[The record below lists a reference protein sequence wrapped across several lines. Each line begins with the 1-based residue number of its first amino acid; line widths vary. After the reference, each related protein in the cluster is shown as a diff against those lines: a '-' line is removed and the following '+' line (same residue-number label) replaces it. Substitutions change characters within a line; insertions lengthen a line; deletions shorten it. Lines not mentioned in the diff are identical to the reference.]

1 MGQRRVVSLGIVIVV
16 VAVTLVAGAP
26 GVAQQAQ
33 PESDNTITRIQVHPD
48 GSATWTVRI
57 RTRLPDSDSVTS
69 FERFQQRFRSNT
81 SQFLDPYRSGIQ
93 QTVAQAADATGRQ
106 MEAVNFSAETNI
118 QTVPR
123 RWGVV
128 TYRFTWTDFAQQSDD
143 RLVVGDV
150 FQGGFRI
157 TENDTLVV
165 SAPRDSRIR
174 SSDPTADTM
183 ANDTVRW
190 QGPRNFLSGR
200 PRVVFEKKADV
211 TPTPTDVTPTPTD
224 VTGPSTPTDTGTETP
239 SGPGEN
245 QNGDGGTGE
254 GGGGLFFPGMIVVL
268 TVVLAL
274 GAFAVWRRQNG
285 SGASTPSA
293 SDESDTAD
301 GTAGDASETGAEP
314 AIQSTTTDPP
324 AEPLTN
330 EQQVKQLLEANGGQM
345 RQADIVAEVDWSKSK
360 TSRVLTSMADEG
372 HVEKITLGRENVI
385 RLPTD
390 ED

>member
-57 RTRLPDSDSVTS
+57 RTRLPTSDSVTS

-157 TENDTLVV
+157 TQNDTLVV
-165 SAPRDSRIR
+165 SAPSDGRIQNA
-174 SSDPTADTM
+174 DPEPDRID
-183 ANDTVRW
+183 NGTVRW
-190 QGPRNFLSGR
+190 RGPRNFLSSR
-200 PRVVFEKKADV
+200 PRVVFDQSPAG
-211 TPTPTDVTPTPTD
+211 TDVTPTPTD
-224 VTGPSTPTDTGTETP
+224 GTGPSSPTDPGTETQ
-239 SGPGEN
+239 SGPGDD
-245 QNGDGGTGE
+245 QNGDGGTGD
-254 GGGGLFFPGMIVVL
+254 GGDNGLLLAGMVVV

-274 GAFAVWRRQNG
+274 GVFAVWRRRDD
-285 SGASTPSA
+285 SGTPTPSA